1 MTKTVKVRGIEY
13 PVQRFTD
20 VHLQSIMQMLV
31 PTGGGHYG
39 VGSLSVQS
47 ECAEVVLEVML
58 PTLPD
63 DVITITPRGRY
74 VWQLNQI
81 EIPVLLMR
89 LVRVWRI
96 RQLAAAKARKD
107 KAAIAEHEES
117 LVSIDGYL
125 AEYAGLVD
133 EVEPQPDL
141 ELLESESDL
150 MPTKESDLETLES
163 EADRIARLEQEL
175 AALKMANSESEEVAV

>member
-1 MTKTVKVRGIEY
+1 MTETAKVRGIEY

-39 VGSLSVQS
+39 VGSLSAQS

-107 KAAIAEHEES
+107 KAAIAEHAEH
-117 LVSIDGYL
+117 LAVIDNYL
-125 AEYAGLVD
+125 AEYAGLAD
-133 EVEPQPDL
+133 GAEVGDSEELLKPDL
-141 ELLESESDL
+141 IESEIQDE
-150 MPTKESDLETLES
+150 PES

-175 AALKMANSESEEVAV
+175 AALKIASSESEDVAV